1 VFTTLDKLEKSIQY
15 KHCDYYIEKVS
26 MQPKKFNYK
35 LLRKSD
41 NVTIFDGSRDDL
53 INKIENERI
62 DPLTIFK
69 LELLKHI
76 F

>member
-1 VFTTLDKLEKSIQY
+1 
-15 KHCDYYIEKVS
+15 